1 MNEAEQRNV
10 LSDVALGNVAPDAV
24 ITHGT
29 VFNVFTREFI
39 PDQSIWIKDGRIAYV
54 GPDHD
59 PARTERTDVIDANG
73 MVLVPGLIDG
83 HTHIGAT
90 KSAVDEF
97 VKHVIPGG
105 TTTVITETMDLP
117 FIAGEDALKYWI
129 NGFEGQPIRI
139 YYTVPPLCGLTPS
152 EEINALTAEDLMPYL
167 KDPHCLGLGEI
178 YWSNLFIPGPQGRE
192 AIRSCFH
199 RSRPWE
205 TDRRPHGGGI
215 RKKTA
220 GLLLSRCFIMP

>member
-1 MNEAEQRNV
+1 
-10 LSDVALGNVAPDAV
+10 
-24 ITHGT
+24 
-29 VFNVFTREFI
+29 
-39 PDQSIWIKDGRIAYV
+39 
-54 GPDHD
+54 
-59 PARTERTDVIDANG
+59 
-73 MVLVPGLIDG
+73 MVLLPGLIDG

-117 FIAGEDALKYWI
+117 FIAGEDALKHWI
-129 NGFEGQPIRI
+129 KGFEGQPIRI

-152 EEINALTAEDLMPYL
+152 EEINALTAEDLLPYL

-178 YWSNLFIPGPQGRE
+178 YWSNLFIPGPQGEE
-192 AIRSCFH
+192 AIRSCLH

-205 TDRRPHGGGI
+205 TNRRPHGGGI